1 MVKKVIEK
9 FEVEYLQIL
18 DEYGKCDEKL
28 MPKLSKEQ
36 IKKLYETMVL
46 ARTFDDKSFSM
57 QRQGRIG
64 TYIQFKGQEAAQV
77 GATFAIEDK
86 DWLFPM
92 YRSGAA
98 LIARKHPM
106 HQLLQYNG
114 GDIRGLI
121 SPKDVN
127 NFPIAIP
134 VGTHTPHAVGAAWAS
149 KLKGDESVSLV
160 FMGEGATS
168 KADFLTS
175 MNFAGVYQVPVVF
188 VCENNQ
194 YAISVPR
201 KIQTHAETI
210 AQKAIAFGFKG
221 IQVDGNDI
229 FAVYKAVKEAV
240 DNARKGKGPTLI
252 ECYTYR
258 MCDHSTSDDA
268 ARYRSKKELEEW
280 QKKDPIKRLERYMGN
295 KNILNIAYKE
305 KVAKQT
311 KEKVEKEV
319 EIYENTTPPNKD
331 DMFKYMFKE
340 MPTQLK
346 EQYEEF
352 KSMKNG

>member
-1 MVKKVIEK
+1 MVKKVIGK

-18 DEYGKCDEKL
+18 DEKGNCDESL
-28 MPKLSKEQ
+28 MPKLSKDQ
-36 IKKLYETMVL
+36 IKKFYENMIL
-46 ARTFDDKSFSM
+46 ARAFDDKAFSM

-64 TYIQFKGQEAAQV
+64 TYIQFKGQEASQI
-77 GATFAIEDK
+77 GAVSAIEDK

-98 LIARKHPM
+98 LIARKQPI
-106 HQLLQYNG
+106 HQLLLYSG
-114 GDIRGLI
+114 GDERGLI
-121 SPKDVN
+121 CPKGVN
-127 NFPIAIP
+127 NFPICIA
-134 VGTHTPHAVGAAWAS
+134 VGAHSLHAVGAAWAS
-149 KLKGDESVSLV
+149 KLKGEKNVSLI
-160 FMGEGATS
+160 FLGDGATS
-168 KADFLTS
+168 KADFLTG

-194 YAISVPR
+194 YAISVPI
-201 KIQTHAETI
+201 KKQTHSETI

-229 FAVYKAVKEAV
+229 FAVHKAVKEAV

-268 ARYRSKKELEEW
+268 ARYRPKKELEEW
-280 QKKDPIKRLERYMGN
+280 KKKDPVDRLEKYMRS
-295 KNILNIAYKE
+295 KQMLDDAYKK
-305 KVAKQT
+305 KVAKQS
-311 KEKVEKEV
+311 KEQVEKEV
-319 EIYENTTPPNKD
+319 EKYENFEPPNKED
-331 DMFKYMFKE
+331 IFKYMFKE

-346 EQYEEF
+346 EQFEEF
-352 KSMKNG
+352 KQKK